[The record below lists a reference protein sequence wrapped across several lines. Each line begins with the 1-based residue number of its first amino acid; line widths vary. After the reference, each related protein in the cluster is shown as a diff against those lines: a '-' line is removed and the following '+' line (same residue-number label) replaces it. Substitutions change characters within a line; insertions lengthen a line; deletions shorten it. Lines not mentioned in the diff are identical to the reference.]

1 MKKSFWRGIFLTAM
15 MAAVLLG
22 SAPYVLAGPTIDP
35 GETHE
40 FTGAE
45 GSAEEVSACT
55 GNNDCVTNWMDS
67 EVFAATVL
75 VEGEEALEAMAKI
88 TAYNSFSISE
98 GDERS
103 VGAVLNGMINWEG
116 FLDVGAED
124 GARAAV
130 DIKVELYDL
139 TDDRTIASQTVHRE
153 SCSSTAEESCYSHEK
168 GSGGVN
174 LYARLIRGHEYEIRL
189 IAQCQSEFDTATDV
203 VCAFF
208 PWDDSFAVE
217 FGDGFVSW
225 SALELAVEPDV
236 AGDLDQIISDIEQIK
251 ADLETLSIEV
261 EQLRTDLD
269 ALILEVEQLKEDFM
283 NHTHIYLTGK
293 GVGHNNTEASTTPP
307 ISDAVDEGTGEE
319 ENEEIILPNGKT
331 KFPRERRKR
340 E

>member
-1 MKKSFWRGIFLTAM
+1 MKKSFWRGILLTAM
-15 MAAVLLG
+15 AAAVLLW
-22 SAPYVLAGPTIDP
+22 SAPYALAGPDIDP
-35 GETHE
+35 GETYE

-55 GNNDCVTNWMDS
+55 GNNDCVTDWTGS
-67 EVFAATVL
+67 EIFAATVL
-75 VEGEEALEAMAKI
+75 VEGEAQEAMAKI
-88 TAYNSFSISE
+88 TAYNSFAISE

-116 FLDVGAED
+116 FLNVGAED

-130 DIKVELYDL
+130 DIKVELFDL
-139 TDDRTIASQTVHRE
+139 TDDRIIASQTIHRE

-189 IAQCQSEFDTATDV
+189 ILQCLSEFDTATDA

-208 PWDDSFAVE
+208 PWDDGFAVD

-236 AGDLDQIISDIEQIK
+236 AGDLDQIKSDIEQIK
-251 ADLETLSIEV
+251 TDLETLSIEV
-261 EQLRTDLD
+261 EQLRIDLD
-269 ALILEVEQLKEDFM
+269 ALILEVEQLKEAFL
-283 NHTHIYLTGK
+283 NHTHIYKTGK
-293 GVGHNNTEASTTPP
+293 GVGHNNTDASTTPP
-307 ISDAVDEGTGEE
+307 ISDAVEEGTGEE
-319 ENEEIILPNGKT
+319 ETEEIILPNGKT